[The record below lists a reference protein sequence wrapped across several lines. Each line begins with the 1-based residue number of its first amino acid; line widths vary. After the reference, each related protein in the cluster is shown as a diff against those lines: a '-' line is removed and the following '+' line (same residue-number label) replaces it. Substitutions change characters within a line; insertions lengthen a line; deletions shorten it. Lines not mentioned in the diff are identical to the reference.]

1 MLTLIL
7 IASLC
12 ALAWG
17 VWYGPIFHGYLYL
30 GENLQLTNRRMF
42 FLTALSVS
50 LGLIGLV
57 CYWEI
62 LNGVIPHVH

>member
-30 GENLQLTNRRMF
+30 GENLQIFNHRMF
-42 FLTALSVS
+42 LLTAISAT
-50 LGLIGLV
+50 LG
-57 CYWEI
+57 I
-62 LNGVIPHVH
+62 LGILFYLEALKGGTPRIF